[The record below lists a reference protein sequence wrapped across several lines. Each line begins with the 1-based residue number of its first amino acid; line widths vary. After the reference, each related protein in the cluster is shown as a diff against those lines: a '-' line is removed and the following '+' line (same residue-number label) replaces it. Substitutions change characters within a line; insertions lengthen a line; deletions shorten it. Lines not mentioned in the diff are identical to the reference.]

1 VQEHILSKYTNGLA
15 QGKYLYPFS
24 MEISEN
30 IPGSYESST
39 YDAKIRYKLVA
50 YFANF
55 NDFKKM
61 YRYETPLIVRE
72 PFRQ

>member
-1 VQEHILSKYTNGLA
+1 MLCKYQNGLQ

-30 IPGSYESST
+30 IPGSFEST
-39 YDAKIRYKLVA
+39 AYDARVRYKLIA

-55 NDFKKM
+55 DNAAKRH
-61 YRYETPLIVRE
+61 YYETPLIIR
-72 PFRQ
+72 